1 MAIYI
6 LRWFTPGGE
15 IDLCGHAT
23 LATAFVIMNCY
34 EKKLKEVCFQTL
46 SGELIVRCKN
56 ELYEMDFPKF
66 ELTEVDV
73 TDEMAGAIGIKPIKA
88 FIKRDLLCICDNEN
102 IVKKLTPDLE
112 KMKSLAGL
120 LLHLTASSNE
130 YDCVSRSFAPKL
142 NVPEDPVCGSGHCHI
157 VPFWV
162 KELGKSELTAYQA
175 SNRGEKL
182 YCRMKGDRVT
192 LAGKACLYSSS
203 EINIY

>member
-88 FIKRDLLCICDNEN
+88 FIKRDLLCVCDNEN
-102 IVKKLTPDLE
+102 IDKKLTPDLE
-112 KMKSLAGL
+112 KMKSLAGF
-120 LLHLTASSNE
+120 LLHVTASSNE

-142 NVPEDPVCGSGHCHI
+142 NVPEDPVCGSGALSYSL
-157 VPFWV
+157 F
-162 KELGKSELTAYQA
+162 LGEGA
-175 SNRGEKL
+175 REK
-182 YCRMKGDRVT
+182 
-192 LAGKACLYSSS
+192 
-203 EINIY
+203 